1 MSWQGKATALC
12 AGGDISFRLPD
23 LTCKH
28 KAAPGASQKV
38 QKWVQQHMEQLG
50 LGCAERTSSEGK
62 ETGMHTEM
70 ALAHARYMMRD
81 ESHMKFLPPINPK
94 VKTKH
99 VKEQQK

>member
-1 MSWQGKATALC
+1 MW
-12 AGGDISFRLPD
+12 LP
-23 LTCKH
+23 
-28 KAAPGASQKV
+28 
-38 QKWVQQHMEQLG
+38 LG
-50 LGCAERTSSEGK
+50 LHRRCKSGFSSTWSNFGLGSAERKSSKGK

-70 ALAHARYMMRD
+70 ALAHAQYMMRD